1 MKNIRRILMIAI
13 IAVTFVGGTLFA
25 EDAKEAK
32 IQTNAHCGTCKTKI
46 ENGLGK
52 VDGVV
57 KTDVNLDNKIATVSY
72 YPSKTSETVLIKT
85 VSDLGYTATAA
96 KSADCSKSCEGM
108 SKEECAS
115 KCKSS
120 KTSGKDACC
129 PSKSSGVKTTET
141 NLKEETK

>member
-1 MKNIRRILMIAI
+1 MKNISKILMIAI

-32 IQTNAHCGTCKTKI
+32 IQTNAHCGSCKTKI

-52 VDGVV
+52 VDGVI
-57 KTDVNLDNKIATVSY
+57 KSEVNMDTKIATVSY
-72 YPSKTSETVLIKT
+72 YPSKTSETTLVKT
-85 VSDLGYTATAA
+85 VADLGYTATAA
-96 KSADCSKSCEGM
+96 KSADCAKSCEGM

-115 KCKSS
+115 KCKSA

-129 PSKSSGVKTTET
+129 PSKSTGTKTTES